1 MRVLPFETAAE
12 LHTLLLRG
20 FPTAT
25 SRDGGGRRFIPQ
37 QASQRLHREDG
48 DQSVL
53 LKAGRDILAS
63 LAPLHRSHRIIAF
76 AAETSD
82 FEVRGRRKMEQK
94 GADLIVVNDVGR
106 TDIGFDSKE
115 NEVLILGRDGTRET
129 ISRRSKRE
137 VADKIWD
144 ALLAAQERTPG

>member
-1 MRVLPFETAAE
+1 
-12 LHTLLLRG
+12 
-20 FPTAT
+20 
-25 SRDGGGRRFIPQ
+25 
-37 QASQRLHREDG
+37 
-48 DQSVL
+48 
-53 LKAGRDILAS
+53 
-63 LAPLHRSHRIIAF
+63 
-76 AAETSD
+76 
-82 FEVRGRRKMEQK
+82 MEQK